1 MNVGFGAIWRRVV
14 RYAPVLLGLIVVLI
28 AFDRTRLFSRLGP
41 LQSPIQTTSP
51 LPTPPV
57 ATPTSPLIPTQ
68 PPPPTGPP
76 PVAPTT
82 ATPLFVP
89 TIERTPVFLPTPFG
103 TPDTQGTS
111 QAVIATLTA
120 QAAPPTF
127 QPAATRRPVG
137 AGPDQP
143 VPAQRTPTP
152 PPDPSGITLL
162 ALSERVYAGG
172 AVALTIRTRPEVV
185 CTLQVA
191 RGVGDSSAPVESVPG
206 GSRRSGKDGVVA
218 WIWAVDGRATPG
230 RVTLIVNCDSVG
242 TMQYQIEV
250 LQ

>member
-1 MNVGFGAIWRRVV
+1 MNVSFSIIWRRVV
-14 RYAPVLLGLIVVLI
+14 RYAPVVLGLIVALI
-28 AFDRTRLFSRLGP
+28 AFDRTRPFSQLGP

-57 ATPTSPLIPTQ
+57 ATSTPPIIPTQ
-68 PPPPTGPP
+68 PPPPTNPP
-76 PVAPTT
+76 PVLPPT

-89 TIERTPVFLPTPFG
+89 ELSA

-120 QAAPPTF
+120 QAAPPT

-143 VPAQRTPTP
+143 ISVQRTPTSS
-152 PPDPSGITLL
+152 PDPSGITLL
-162 ALSERVYAGG
+162 ALSERVYASG

-185 CTLQVA
+185 CMLQVA
-191 RGVGDSSAPVESVPG
+191 RGAGDGNTTVESVVG

-218 WIWAVDGRATPG
+218 WIWTVDGDETPG
-230 RVTLIVNCDSVG
+230 QVTLIVNCDSVG
-242 TMQYQIEV
+242 TMQYQVEV